1 MRDMDLLRIRQLEDS
16 LKPFTLAQAVPIP
29 QQGWIRALRETLGMT
44 TAQLARRLG
53 KTAAQSIADIQSSE
67 AAGTIKL
74 NTLRDAAEAMG
85 CRLVYALV
93 PVRPIEELRR
103 QRAGESAQ
111 QELAPSWHSMRLEAE
126 GLDATAERRAREL
139 LVERLLRGRPQR
151 LWD

>member
-1 MRDMDLLRIRQLEDS
+1 MRDLDLLRIQQFEDG
-16 LKPFTLAQAVPIP
+16 LKPFRQALDVPIP
-29 QQGWIRALRETLGMT
+29 QRGWIRALRETLGMT

-53 KTAAQSIADIQSSE
+53 KTAPQSIADIQDSE

-93 PVRPIEELRR
+93 PVRPIEEMRR
-103 QRAGESAQ
+103 QRAEEIAER
-111 QELAPSWHSMRLEAE
+111 ELAPSSHSMRLEDQ
-126 GLDATAERRAREL
+126 GLEATAEQRARER